1 MLIQNIHSIVLFKS
15 DFFNTVSNDIGKPS
29 RKIKEYNIYYRFL
42 SENICLGITLLNSK

>member
-15 DFFNTVSNDIGKPS
+15 DFFNTVSNDIGNPS